1 MVKHFCT
8 ASLGDPM
15 WWQGFHEKFLCV
27 QLDVHQ
33 DSQHVVLCICLLA
46 FLCVSMCVIRS
57 GRQMT
62 QLALKWSRELL
73 LCQMAVCCCWRI

>member
-1 MVKHFCT
+1 MVFGFRVSYQAHVVKHFST

-33 DSQHVVLCICLLA
+33 DSQHVVLCVCSLA
-46 FLCVSMCVIRS
+46 FCVCLCVSL
-57 GRQMT
+57 GREG
-62 QLALKWSRELL
+62 R
-73 LCQMAVCCCWRI
+73 